1 MTDLKDLNEMIRFRH
16 ERLDELIE
24 RGEDPH
30 KITSFKNRNFIK
42 DIRDNY
48 SDYEEKSVRIA
59 GRIMSKRGHGKI
71 NFMNL
76 IDSTGNI
83 QLFNKFNNFS
93 EEEYG
98 EIKKLD
104 IGDIVGVE
112 GEVFT
117 TESGEISVRSKKIT
131 LLTKSLQI
139 LPEKFHGLK
148 DQDLRYRQRYTD
160 LIMNPEIKDVFV
172 KRSKI
177 ISKVRE
183 F

>member
-1 MTDLKDLNEMIRFRH
+1 
-16 ERLDELIE
+16 
-24 RGEDPH
+24 
-30 KITSFKNRNFIK
+30 
-42 DIRDNY
+42 
-48 SDYEEKSVRIA
+48 
-59 GRIMSKRGHGKI
+59 MSKRGHGKI

-117 TESGEISVRSKKIT
+117 TESGEISVRSKK
-131 LLTKSLQI
+131 LPFLQNHY
-139 LPEKFHGLK
+139 KFFQK
-148 DQDLRYRQRYTD
+148 NFMDLRT
-160 LIMNPEIKDVFV
+160 
-172 KRSKI
+172 KI
-177 ISKVRE
+177 
-183 F
+183 

>member
-112 GEVFT
+112 ERF
-117 TESGEISVRSKKIT
+117 
-131 LLTKSLQI
+131 SLQKA
-139 LPEKFHGLK
+139 EKFQLGQKKLPFLQNHYK
-148 DQDLRYRQRYTD
+148 FFQKNFMDLRT
-160 LIMNPEIKDVFV
+160 
-172 KRSKI
+172 KI
-177 ISKVRE
+177 
-183 F
+183 